1 MAVDLLNGGVCVARR
16 KRSFRLLPNLL
27 DGLNEQEILSQHRFG
42 SESIDHEYNTNLL
55 KPKLEREKKN
65 NSVSVNSAVDLSQVM
80 LNVSVSQIM
89 KLDIL
94 APQNTI

>member
-1 MAVDLLNGGVCVARR
+1 MAVDLLFGGLCVARR

-27 DGLNEQEILSQHRFG
+27 DGLNEQEILSRHRFG

-55 KPKLEREKKN
+55 KPKLERQTKN

-80 LNVSVSQIM
+80 FTVFL
-89 KLDIL
+89 K
-94 APQNTI
+94 